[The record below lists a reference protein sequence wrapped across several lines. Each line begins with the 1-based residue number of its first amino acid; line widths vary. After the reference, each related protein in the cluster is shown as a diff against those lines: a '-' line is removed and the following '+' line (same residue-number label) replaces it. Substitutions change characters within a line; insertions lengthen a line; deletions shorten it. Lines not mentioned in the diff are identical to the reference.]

1 MRVHSVIMIL
11 VYIVLNLIFDSIV
24 RFILTELYRYF
35 GDYLIFVI

>member
-11 VYIVLNLIFDSIV
+11 VYIVLNLIFDNIV
-24 RFILTELYRYF
+24 RFILAMLYRYF